1 MDVRELEGLALDVLE
16 PLPET
21 ELVPDAVVVLELV
34 IVDVPVAVNLNVF
47 VIAGLAETDGLAD
60 DVFEGPSERDAEAEA
75 DCVFDGAVDFVP
87 VGELDDVLD
96 VETELVPVLVRVV
109 VRVDDVEP
117 VVVRDANIDCDGLGE
132 LDEVFDTVAV
142 FVDVRDGATVI
153 VRMAV
158 GVVADDACAVCVRPL
173 VRVDVLLD
181 VPLNVGAMGATYK
194 LRSVVIFSA
203 KLGPSVSIIKV
214 FCRFPL
220 IETRLANKN
229 ANENN
234 RILFRRRLIIYI

>member
-1 MDVRELEGLALDVLE
+1 MGLRELEALPVDVLE

-34 IVDVPVAVNLNVF
+34 IVDVMVAVNFIVF

-60 DVFEGPSERDAEAEA
+60 DVFEGPSERDVEELA
-75 DCVFDGAVDFVP
+75 DCVFDSGGDFVP

-96 VETELVPVLVRVV
+96 VEIELVPVLVTVV
-109 VRVDDVEP
+109 VRVDVVEP
-117 VVVRDANIDCDGLGE
+117 VVVRVANIDCDGLGDDE
-132 LDEVFDTVAV
+132 EVFDTVAV
-142 FVDVRDGATVI
+142 FVDVCDGATVI

-158 GVVADDACAVCVRPL
+158 SVVTDDGRAVCVRPL
-173 VRVDVLLD
+173 VRVDVLVD

-194 LRSVVIFSA
+194 LRCVVIFSA
-203 KLGPSVSIIKV
+203 KLRPPVSIIKV
-214 FCRFPL
+214 FCGFPV
-220 IETRLANKN
+220 IETRPAKKI

-234 RILFRRRLIIYI
+234 RILFGDD